1 MNNQEIPQYE
11 ITYSRI
17 KNIYIKIKDGKVLIK
32 APKRVSKK
40 ELTKII
46 EEKSNWIQKSLEK
59 EKKNSEKKPQ
69 YTQEQFKQL
78 VEKNANEL
86 IEITGL
92 IPNRIR
98 IRKIKYAWGSCSI
111 NKNITI
117 TEGMNH
123 MNVEEALAF
132 ARERHAYSTGDR
144 HRGENQQAIITAM
157 INKLADV
164 SNITKYKDI
173 LSSLDGTFE
182 TSMSYEE
189 LTNLFKLQID
199 KKINWDISSISL
211 DGSGSMQKTYSMGNR
226 NLYVMIPN
234 EASVSDA
241 KVKIDE
247 YMKK

>member
-1 MNNQEIPQYE
+1 MN
-11 ITYSRI
+11 
-17 KNIYIKIKDGKVLIK
+17 G
-32 APKRVSKK
+32 
-40 ELTKII
+40 
-46 EEKSNWIQKSLEK
+46 
-59 EKKNSEKKPQ
+59 
-69 YTQEQFKQL
+69 
-78 VEKNANEL
+78 
-86 IEITGL
+86 
-92 IPNRIR
+92 
-98 IRKIKYAWGSCSI
+98 
-111 NKNITI
+111 
-117 TEGMNH
+117 
-123 MNVEEALAF
+123 EEALAF